1 MTYLFTRPDGTRV
14 YTGGRTYRPVPEEQ
28 RKYARR
34 KPADPRAVPYG
45 GKWFL
50 PLELIDD
57 AARVMPATRPDTDA
71 YDHAHL
77 RPRCRC
83 EVCKRPEALRWR
95 QKWQRDQIGAGSSSS
110 SGSRS
115 SSS

>member
-1 MTYLFTRPDGTRV
+1 MSYLFTRSDGTRV
-14 YTGGRTYRPVPEEQ
+14 YTGGKTYKPVPEDQ
-28 RKYARR
+28 RKYGRR
-34 KPADPRAVPYG
+34 KPDDPRAVYFN

-50 PLELIDD
+50 PLELLDD
-57 AARVMPATRPDTDA
+57 AQRELPETRPDTDA
-71 YDHAHL
+71 YDHAHK

-83 EVCKRPEALRWR
+83 EVCKRPEALRWV
-95 QKWQRDQIGAGSSSS
+95 QKWHRDQMGAGSSV